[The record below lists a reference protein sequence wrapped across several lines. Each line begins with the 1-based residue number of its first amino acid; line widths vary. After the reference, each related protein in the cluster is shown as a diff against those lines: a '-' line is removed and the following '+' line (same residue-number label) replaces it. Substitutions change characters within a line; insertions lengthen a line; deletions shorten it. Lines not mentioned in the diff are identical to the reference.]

1 MTTNR
6 TQTSRAIGGGLIVAG
21 LFLQATIGLKWLSPD
36 LLSAEMAHRLIGAVM
51 GALVVFYANDVP
63 KSLTPLV
70 RMRCDPAGEQALRRF
85 AGWSLALGGAA
96 FGAASLFAPFESADA
111 IAVSALGSSVL
122 IVIARLTGMLS
133 NGREGVRVISPRE
146 LRQLVDEKKV
156 TVVDVNSSESWKKAR
171 VPGAIN
177 LDPAYGN
184 GALPADK
191 DAPVVFYCSN
201 SMCRKAPNAA
211 RRAQQMG
218 YRNVQVMT
226 AGIRG
231 WVATEMPT
239 ESGE

>member
-6 TQTSRAIGGGLIVAG
+6 SQTSRAIGSSLIIAG
-21 LFLQATIGLKWLSPD
+21 LFLQASIALKWLTPD
-36 LLSAEMAHRLIGAVM
+36 PLSAEMAHRLMGVLM

-70 RMRCDPAGEQALRRF
+70 RMRCDPAAEQALRRF

-96 FGAASLFAPFESADA
+96 FAAASILAPYESADA

-122 IVIARLTGMLS
+122 LVVARLAGMLS
-133 NGREGVRVISPRE
+133 GGSKDARVISPGD
-146 LRQLVDEKKV
+146 LRQLIEEKKV
-156 TVVDVNSSESWKKAR
+156 TVVDVNSPESWKRAR

-177 LDPAYGN
+177 LDPAYDG
-184 GALPADK
+184 GDLPSDK

-211 RRAQQMG
+211 RRAQEMG
-218 YRNVQVMT
+218 YRNVQVMK
-226 AGIRG
+226 AGIKG
-231 WVATEMPT
+231 WVAKDLPT